1 MNAQAFIKHCA
12 MRLLLILFSFL
23 AYTSLLPA
31 QETPKDTISRKEIK
45 QKKKAEKEVL
55 RQKQFEHMSQLL
67 ENRTFVL
74 EAEYVQDERLNRF
87 NVSSLINFVMVNA
100 DTLIGQFGAISA
112 AGENGTGGETGKG
125 IIDTY
130 KLSKKEKDRS
140 FFLAIGIAMPTRH
153 IDIYIDIDASGA
165 ARADVV
171 FYAHNHWIY
180 DGNIVAMKDSKVIV
194 GR

>member
-1 MNAQAFIKHCA
+1 MI
-12 MRLLLILFSFL
+12 LLSILVFTCLS
-23 AYTSLLPA
+23 PA
-31 QETPKDTISRKEIK
+31 QETPKDTLSRKEIK
-45 QKKKAEKEVL
+45 KRQKEEKELL

-74 EAEYVQDERLNRF
+74 EAEYIQDEWLNRF
-87 NVSSLINFVMVNA
+87 SVSSVINFVMVNA

-125 IIDTY
+125 IITTY

-140 FFLAIGIAMPTRH
+140 FFLAIGIVMPTRH

-180 DGNIVAMKDSKVIV
+180 DGNIVSMKDTKVVV
-194 GR
+194 GRYL